1 MIPVCGV
8 CGCEDVKLFD
18 PLLTDPSLRHSFN
31 GKPPNLKKK
40 KTNPFNNIQQ
50 CGISITRN
58 PVRMRRRRRWRWRW
72 RKGR

>member
-31 GKPPNLKKK
+31 GKPPNLKINKKK
-40 KTNPFNNIQQ
+40 KTNP
-50 CGISITRN
+50 
-58 PVRMRRRRRWRWRW
+58 V
-72 RKGR
+72 